1 LRSMYKQIDPSQLQ
15 SLLASDAPPQLLD
28 VRTSAEVA
36 RGTIAG
42 SRHLE
47 LATLPTRVDELDAAA
62 PTVVF
67 CLSGGRSAQACN
79 WLAQRGF
86 VDLYNLDGGIA
97 AWTRAGL
104 PTTS

>member
-1 LRSMYKQIDPSQLQ
+1 MYKHIDPTQLQ
-15 SLLASDAPPQLLD
+15 TLLDSDDPPQVID
-28 VRTSAEVA
+28 VRTTAEVA

-42 SRHLE
+42 ARHLE
-47 LATLPTRVDELDAAA
+47 LATLPARVDELDAAA

-86 VDLYNLDGGIA
+86 RDLYNLDGGIA
-97 AWTRAGL
+97 AWTRAGM
-104 PTTS
+104 PVTA

>member
-1 LRSMYKQIDPSQLQ
+1 MYKHIDPSQLQ
-15 SLLASDAPPQLLD
+15 TLLDSDDPPRVLD

-42 SRHLE
+42 SLHLE
-47 LATLPTRVDELDAAA
+47 LATLPSRVEELDAAA

-67 CLSGGRSAQACN
+67 CLSGARSAQACS

-86 VDLYNLDGGIA
+86 GDVYNLEGGIA
-97 AWTRAGL
+97 AWTRAGM
-104 PTTS
+104 PVTA